1 MNRIHKSCGGENGGT
16 QIRSG
21 KANEFLQFLEIIHRP
36 ERLEFYGIICYDP
49 HSGFEWLIYPQPGY
63 PQTGGGNFF
72 ASAIRKAAM
81 REDGMDMERLWNE
94 TCDLLQQEIA
104 RVSYDTWIGDNL
116 VPVRLEGDCLLLTVK
131 MEPMKS
137 FVVAQYQNVIDKCL
151 TRAGNRPLKAE
162 LLTAREMEERN
173 AQREGGSIQEELP
186 RLNPKYTFDRF
197 VVGGGNRFA
206 HAAALAVAENP
217 AEAYNPL
224 FIYGGVGLGKTHLMQ
239 AIGHFA
245 LERKPDTKI
254 LYMTSETFTNDLI
267 NAIQQKK
274 TFEFR
279 DRIRKVDI
287 LMVDDIQFI
296 AGRESTQQEFFNTF
310 NELHNAGKQIILT
323 SDKPPKD
330 IQRLEE
336 RLCSRF
342 QWGLVADIQ
351 RPDVETR
358 VAILRDKAQREQI
371 EVPDEVLQLI
381 AGKIDNNVRELE
393 GGLTRLVA
401 YSSLVGQPIT
411 MELAETALKE
421 IFDQRQ
427 HKQITAELIMRT
439 VSDYYGLS
447 INEITGSTRK
457 REITVPRQIAIY
469 LTREMTGMS
478 LPQIGN
484 VFGGRDHT
492 TVLHSCKTVEASLE
506 KNEGMKN
513 ILDEIKH
520 QVQNAQ

>member
-1 MNRIHKSCGGENGGT
+1 
-16 QIRSG
+16 
-21 KANEFLQFLEIIHRP
+21 
-36 ERLEFYGIICYDP
+36 
-49 HSGFEWLIYPQPGY
+49 
-63 PQTGGGNFF
+63 
-72 ASAIRKAAM
+72 
-81 REDGMDMERLWNE
+81 MEMEALWTE
-94 TCDLLQQEIA
+94 TCDLLQQEVA

-116 VPVRLEGDCLLLTVK
+116 VPTDLESDTLLLLVK
-131 MEPMKS
+131 MEKMRD
-137 FVVAQYQNVIDKCL
+137 FVIRQYQKIIDRCL
-151 TRAGNRPLKAE
+151 TRAANRPMHAE
-162 LLTAREMEERN
+162 MLL
-173 AQREGGSIQEELP
+173 QEELDQRTSVRTDNSAEEDQL

-197 VVGGGNRFA
+197 VVGSGNRFA

-217 AEAYNPL
+217 VEAYNPL

-245 LERKPDTKI
+245 HQKDPNTRV
-254 LYMTSETFTNDLI
+254 LYMTSETFTNELI
-267 NAIQQKK
+267 SSIQQKT

-279 DRIRKVDI
+279 EKIRGADI
-287 LMVDDIQFI
+287 LMIDDIQFI

-310 NELHNAGKQIILT
+310 NVLHDEGKQIILT
-323 SDKPPKD
+323 SDKAPKE

-342 QWGLVADIQ
+342 EWGLVADIQ
-351 RPDVETR
+351 RPDVDTR
-358 VAILRDKAQREQI
+358 VAILRDKTARENI

-401 YSSLVGQPIT
+401 YSNLVGKPIT
-411 MELAETALKE
+411 MELCEEALQE
-421 IFDQRQ
+421 IFAQRQ

-447 INEITGSTRK
+447 LNELTGATRK
-457 REITVPRQIAIY
+457 REITVPRQIAMY

-478 LPQIGN
+478 LPQIGA

-492 TVLHSCKTVEASLE
+492 TVLHSCKTVENNTRDQAGLKAIVE
-506 KNEGMKN
+506 
-513 ILDEIKH
+513 DIK
-520 QVQNAQ
+520 QLVKNAQ

>member
-1 MNRIHKSCGGENGGT
+1 
-16 QIRSG
+16 
-21 KANEFLQFLEIIHRP
+21 
-36 ERLEFYGIICYDP
+36 
-49 HSGFEWLIYPQPGY
+49 
-63 PQTGGGNFF
+63 
-72 ASAIRKAAM
+72 
-81 REDGMDMERLWNE
+81 MDMETLWTE
-94 TCDLLQQEIA
+94 ACDLMQQEIA

-116 VPVRLEGDCLLLTVK
+116 APVQMEESIVLLVVK
-131 MEPMKS
+131 MEPMRD
-137 FVVAQYQNVIDKCL
+137 FVVKQYQTIIDKCL
-151 TRAGNRPLKAE
+151 TQAANHPIHAE
-162 LLTAREMEERN
+162 LLKRSELDQRLSSEQQERSS
-173 AQREGGSIQEELP
+173 EP

-197 VVGGGNRFA
+197 VVGTGNRFA

-245 LERKPDTKI
+245 HQKNPHTNV
-254 LYMTSETFTNDLI
+254 LYMTSEMFTNELI
-267 NAIQQKK
+267 SAIQQKK
-274 TFEFR
+274 TYEFR
-279 DRIRKVDI
+279 EKIRKVDI

-342 QWGLVADIQ
+342 EWGLVADIQ
-351 RPDVETR
+351 RPDVDTR

-371 EVPDEVLQLI
+371 EAPDEVLQLI

-401 YSSLVGQPIT
+401 YSSMVGQPIT
-411 MELAETALKE
+411 MELCEAALKD
-421 IFDQRQ
+421 IFDQKQ

-447 INEITGSTRK
+447 LNEMTGATRK
-457 REITVPRQIAIY
+457 REITVPRQIAMY

-478 LPQIGN
+478 LPQIGV

-492 TVLHSCKTVEASLE
+492 TVLHSCKTVET
-506 KNEGMKN
+506 NMKENDGLKSIMEN
-513 ILDEIKH
+513 IKQL
-520 QVQNAQ
+520 VRNAQ

>member
-1 MNRIHKSCGGENGGT
+1 ME
-16 QIRSG
+16 
-21 KANEFLQFLEIIHRP
+21 LE
-36 ERLEFYGIICYDP
+36 
-49 HSGFEWLIYPQPGY
+49 
-63 PQTGGGNFF
+63 T
-72 ASAIRKAAM
+72 
-81 REDGMDMERLWNE
+81 LWTE
-94 TCDLLQQEIA
+94 TCELLQQEIA
-104 RVSYDTWIGDNL
+104 RISYDTWIENNL
-116 VPVRLEGDCLLLTVK
+116 VPMSVEGDALLLLVK
-131 MEPMKS
+131 MEPMRD
-137 FVVAQYQNVIDKCL
+137 FVVKQYQQQIDKCL
-151 TRAGNRPLKAE
+151 STAAARPMRAE
-162 LLTAREMEERN
+162 LLKQEEMDQRLILE
-173 AQREGGSIQEELP
+173 QREETENDP

-197 VVGGGNRFA
+197 VVGSGNRFA

-245 LERKPDTKI
+245 HEKNPKTQI
-254 LYMTSETFTNDLI
+254 LYMTSETFTNELI
-267 NAIQQKK
+267 SAIQQKK
-274 TFEFR
+274 TYEFR
-279 DRIRKVDI
+279 ERIRKVDI

-342 QWGLVADIQ
+342 EWGLVADIQ
-351 RPDVETR
+351 RPDVDTR
-358 VAILRDKAQREQI
+358 VAILRDKAQRERI
-371 EVPDEVLQLI
+371 EAPDEVLQLI
-381 AGKIDNNVRELE
+381 AGKIENNVRELE

-401 YSSLVGQPIT
+401 YSNLVHQPIT
-411 MELAETALKE
+411 VELCETALQE

-447 INEITGSTRK
+447 LSEMTGATRR
-457 REITVPRQIAIY
+457 REITVPRQIAMY

-492 TVLHSCKTVEASLE
+492 TVLHSCKTVEA
-506 KNEGMKN
+506 NMKGTDGLKS
-513 ILDEIKH
+513 IVEDIK
-520 QVQNAQ
+520 QMVRNAQ